1 MEFLAGYVRAVHANR
16 YYKSLLIK
24 NPGSTYLDIITAS
37 DVAYIVSLLNNSDKV
52 WLGMTTSDGDLLKPQ
67 YTSGKGIKRVYGV
80 TTWNRSGM
88 KYYRDVLKTWAA
100 AFTKNTPDFKVLRRH
115 WKKWIEDKDGG
126 RKFMLNDGDVKKT
139 AYSLLKTRSEE
150 DVCAAA
156 DDDDDE
162 VDDED
167 HEEFQYDSDPEE
179 TIILSNWDRR
189 RGGRGGRRNS
199 YDDSDDDEI
208 GGNDDAHGEDDD
220 DGRNPNGDEESEG
233 SNDAINGTGED
244 DVEDSSD
251 EEEETAMPVVAVG
264 TRGNNKRTRG
274 QQSQP
279 TNEDRTPTS
288 GRRIRGTWR

>member
-100 AFTKNTPDFKVLRRH
+100 AFTRNTPAFKVLRRH

-189 RGGRGGRRNS
+189 RGGRGGGGIVMMIVTMTRLEAMTMPMVKTMTTVVTPMVMRRVR
-199 YDDSDDDEI
+199 EVM
-208 GGNDDAHGEDDD
+208 
-220 DGRNPNGDEESEG
+220 
-233 SNDAINGTGED
+233 TLLM
-244 DVEDSSD
+244 
-251 EEEETAMPVVAVG
+251 AMARTMWRTVVM
-264 TRGNNKRTRG
+264 RRKRQRC
-274 QQSQP
+274 
-279 TNEDRTPTS
+279 R
-288 GRRIRGTWR
+288 